1 MKYHH
6 AAVLLTSTIPF
17 SSAFIIQPRLGQKS
31 LVISPHQLHKSNQL
45 TRTKNGQ
52 LFTKDTDDDMDD
64 EIERLR
70 RMAAK
75 LRAEATAL
83 EAQKA
88 QELSDAAQKAFI
100 KFDVNDDG
108 EISMEELKEGLEK
121 SLKIDLSD
129 RRVAE
134 LMSEFDKSGDGALQ
148 PDEFPTIEQFRNRL
162 ESLARKER
170 QIALDAAK
178 EAKLAEEAA
187 LLAEAKL
194 DLINNKAP
202 SNTDKLVSVVPYLFP
217 LMDGLQY
224 GKYILGAD
232 DGSNPIIL
240 ALAVLY
246 TLYRSIPFSG
256 FVAFFAL
263 NILSGNLR
271 INRLVRYN
279 MQQAI
284 FVDIALIVP
293 GLLSG
298 LTAVVAGAAGVNAG
312 LPEGVAPL
320 MSGAVFVSLLLVLTY
335 CTVSSL
341 LGIEPNK
348 IPLISERV
356 SQTMPTIDMFDDQ
369 GRFIPPQIREEE
381 DKKDKDKNEDEKK

>member
-1 MKYHH
+1 MKYHQ
-6 AAVLLTSTIPF
+6 AAVLLSSTIPF
-17 SSAFIIQPRLGQKS
+17 SSAFIIQPRLQQKS
-31 LVISPHQLHKSNQL
+31 LLITPHQLHKSNQL

-88 QELSDAAQKAFI
+88 QELSDAAQKAFM

-108 EISMEELKEGLEK
+108 EISMEELKAGLEK

-232 DGSNPIIL
+232 DGSNPIVL

-284 FVDIALIVP
+284 FVDIALIIP

-298 LTAVVAGAAGVNAG
+298 LTAVVAGAAGVNVG

-320 MSGAVFVSLLLVLTY
+320 MSSAVFVSLLLVLTY

-348 IPLISERV
+348 IPLISDRV

-381 DKKDKDKNEDEKK
+381 DKKDENKNDEKK